1 MNLKNVFKKIDG
13 PQWPPIL
20 SLTFVLVFFTWF
32 YFQTSFIKSTI
43 VHVDKQESLYLDSI
57 SEAVLVN
64 KELLHN
70 LNNNISAL
78 KEELRCLEL
87 IKNKY

>member
-13 PQWPPIL
+13 PQCAPF
-20 SLTFVLVFFTWF
+20 LTISIIIFFFTWF
-32 YFQTSFIKSTI
+32 YFRTNFIKSTI
-43 VHVDKQESLYLDSI
+43 VHSDKQEILYLDSI

-64 KELLHN
+64 KKILQN

-78 KEELRCLEL
+78 KEELKRLEMV
-87 IKNKY
+87 KNKN

>member
-13 PQWPPIL
+13 PQCAPFLTL
-20 SLTFVLVFFTWF
+20 STIIIFFTWF
-32 YFQTSFIKSTI
+32 YFQTNFIKSTI
-43 VHVDKQESLYLDSI
+43 VHADKQESLYLDSI

-64 KELLHN
+64 KEILHN
-70 LNNNISAL
+70 LNNISAL

-87 IKNKY
+87 MKNKY

>member
-1 MNLKNVFKKIDG
+1 MNLKNVFNKIDG
-13 PQWPPIL
+13 PQCAPYLTL
-20 SLTFVLVFFTWF
+20 SIIIIFFTWF
-32 YFQTSFIKSTI
+32 YFQTNFIKSTI
-43 VHVDKQESLYLDSI
+43 VHADKQESLYLDSI

-64 KELLHN
+64 KEILHN